1 VLDQILHSVY
11 EHASADTGGQ
21 VASYIPELAKVD
33 GGAFGIA
40 LVTISGRVYE
50 AGDADA
56 MFTIQSMSKPFTFAL
71 ALNACGPERVFERV
85 GAEPSGDEFN
95 AVTLDGEGKPF
106 NPMVNAGA
114 VAVAGLLH
122 ETHGADAFEFIR
134 EKFSELAGADL
145 DVDEAV
151 YESEMETAH
160 RNRAMAHLMKLNDVI
175 RGDVEEV
182 IDVYTKQCS
191 LRVNAKQLAMMA
203 ATLANIGINP
213 TTEVPVV
220 DSLSVRHTLSTMFA
234 CGMYNYAGRWAV
246 DVGMPAK
253 SGVSGG
259 VFAVVNRQLGIAS
272 YSPRLDGRGNSVR
285 GIEACVRLAEEL
297 GLHAFEFSNAGSSML
312 EIYLRE

>member
-1 VLDQILHSVY
+1 
-11 EHASADTGGQ
+11 
-21 VASYIPELAKVD
+21 
-33 GGAFGIA
+33 
-40 LVTISGRVYE
+40 
-50 AGDADA
+50 
-56 MFTIQSMSKPFTFAL
+56 MFTIQSMSNPFTFAL

-175 RGDVEEV
+175 RGDVDEV